1 MYRLIISLILSSV
14 SFLTAQTVRA
24 SLTLTEVLA
33 NEPGRSVYL
42 EWIEVYNNSNSNQN
56 ISGWLLIE
64 DGDTNT
70 IPDESIVPAGGFAV
84 LARHPISEDESQ
96 MSFERYWGDS
106 SGVWGDHARED
117 YPLIE
122 VKMTLKNSSGKV
134 VLAVGDDSLSGFIWY
149 TDAGDGTSYEKQD
162 INGKDILSNWAASSS
177 PSGSTPGNPP
187 GYVNPVIGD
196 DFSFGVSPEVIFLE
210 SEHSV
215 ELRYSIPE
223 DTDLTVELYDINGI
237 LLRTINSEEFDS
249 SGLYEL
255 VLRNESGNL
264 LTGGIYILYARA
276 EGKVNQEIKRVLVI
290 AGQ

>member
-1 MYRLIISLILSSV
+1 MIRLTISVMLSLL
-14 SFLTAQTVRA
+14 SFSLAQTGHA
-24 SLTLTEVLA
+24 SITLTEVLA

-42 EWIEVYNNSNSNQN
+42 EWIEVYNNSNSNQD
-56 ISGWLLIE
+56 ISGWSLIE

-70 IPDESIVPAGGFAV
+70 IPDDAIVPAKGFAV
-84 LARHPISEDESQ
+84 LARHPISEDDSQ

-106 SGVWGDHARED
+106 SGVWGDHPSEN

-134 VLAVGDDSLSGFIWY
+134 VLAVSDDSLSGFTWFS
-149 TDAGDGTSYEKQD
+149 DAGDRTSYEKQD
-162 INGKDILSNWAASSS
+162 INGGDILSNWAASSS

-187 GYVNPVIGD
+187 GSVNPVIGD
-196 DFSFGVSPEVIFLE
+196 SFSFEVSPEVIFLE
-210 SEHSV
+210 AQHSV
-215 ELRYSIPE
+215 ELRYSVPE
-223 DTDLTVELYDINGI
+223 DTDLTIELYDINGVI
-237 LLRTINSEEFDS
+237 LRTINSEELDS

-255 VLRNESGNL
+255 ILRNDSGNL

-276 EGKVNQEIKRVLVI
+276 EGNVNQEIKRVLVV